1 MRLVLLILGLIWT
14 LLVPALGSFELVGQ
28 SIKDAMAEYTLTDI
42 MNNNQFTG
50 IEFGEAEDGF
60 PAFRF
65 LQTADVK
72 SPYRM
77 LLPEKLYEFAILI
90 TFRPS
95 SLKGGYLFSVVN
107 PMDTVVQ
114 LGVHLSPV
122 VKSSY
127 NVSLVYTQADQSIG
141 RKLASFGVAHVPDK
155 WNSIALQVLND
166 KVSFYYDCELRNTT
180 AVTREPP
187 ELVFDSASTLYIGQA
202 GSIIGGKFEGYLEK
216 INVYGNPDAINVT
229 CMPPPRATV
238 APTTAATDIFD
249 ASGMQPPG
257 QTQYT
262 HERPY
267 RGIKGEKG
275 ERGPKGDSI
284 RGPPGP
290 PGPPGP
296 KGETAAYP
304 PFVETTSAGAKYT
317 GECTC
322 NASDIL
328 EAIKD
333 NESLR
338 ETLRGVPGT
347 PGKDGKP
354 GTPGHTGAT
363 GVPGARGARGSE
375 GAQGLKGEPGVDGL
389 PGVVGPPGPPG
400 PPGLPENYDE
410 SLMVNSMGTFRG
422 TTQPGAKG
430 VSGEKGDAGP
440 KGERGDPGHKG
451 AHGPSGAKGEPGE
464 PGTPG
469 LPGLP
474 GQAGQPG
481 GLEGLASVNVNGTKG
496 EKGEKGMRGR
506 RGGSGPTGP
515 IGPPGKPGAMG
526 DIGHSGRPGMTGP
539 KGEMGP
545 KGPKGDTGGREGVKG
560 DKGDRGQDGRDGL
573 PGPPGMPSTGGGDGD
588 SSGVQYIPMPG
599 PPGPPG
605 PPGLPGLSISGPK
618 GDPGMDSRSPF
629 FGDASYYGRPGARS
643 SLDELK
649 ALRELQDL
657 RDRPDGTAETPRQT
671 GHSHK
676 HEETLGLMEGE
687 EPTYSASSSNMNMK
701 IVPGAVTFQ
710 NIDEMTKK
718 SALNPPGTLAY
729 ITEEE
734 ALLVRVNKGWQYIAL
749 GTLVPI
755 ATPAP
760 PTTVAPSM
768 RFDLQSKNLLNSP
781 PPLINTPTFTTA
793 PEYETWYPRMLRVA
807 ALNEPSTGDL
817 QGIRGADF
825 ACYRQG
831 RRAGLLGTFK
841 AFLSSRVQ
849 NLDTIV
855 RPADRDLPVVNT
867 RGDVLFNSWKG
878 IFNGQGGFFSQAPRI
893 YSFSGKN
900 VMTDSSWPMKMVW
913 HGSLPNGERSMD
925 TYCDAWHSGD
935 HLKSGYA
942 SNLDGHKL
950 LEQKRQSC
958 DSKLIILCVEA
969 LSQDRKRKR
978 RDLGG
983 TSYRNSRSYSH
994 SHDESESLEF
1004 STAEEYAAHL
1014 ENLLL

>member
-1 MRLVLLILGLIWT
+1 MRVLQGVMFALAMICT
-14 LLVPALGSFELVGQ
+14 LLVPVLGSFELVGQ
-28 SIKDAMAEYTLTDI
+28 SIKDALAEYTLTDI
-42 MNNNQFTG
+42 MNNNQFAG

-90 TFRPS
+90 TFRQS

-107 PMDTVVQ
+107 PLDTVVQ

-122 VKSSY
+122 VKNSY
-127 NVSLVYTQADQSIG
+127 NVSLVYTQADQNIG

-155 WNSIALQVLND
+155 WNSIALQVLSD

-180 AVTREPP
+180 LVTREPI

-229 CMPPPRATV
+229 CMPPPKATI
-238 APTTAATDIFD
+238 APTTADDGSIFYEGSGENILFEDSTEANILSDDFWNTGDEATDIFD

-257 QTQYT
+257 QTQY
-262 HERPY
+262 
-267 RGIKGEKG
+267 
-275 ERGPKGDSI
+275 
-284 RGPPGP
+284 
-290 PGPPGP
+290 
-296 KGETAAYP
+296 
-304 PFVETTSAGAKYT
+304 
-317 GECTC
+317 
-322 NASDIL
+322 N
-328 EAIKD
+328 
-333 NESLR
+333 
-338 ETLRGVPGT
+338 
-347 PGKDGKP
+347 
-354 GTPGHTGAT
+354 
-363 GVPGARGARGSE
+363 
-375 GAQGLKGEPGVDGL
+375 
-389 PGVVGPPGPPG
+389 
-400 PPGLPENYDE
+400 
-410 SLMVNSMGTFRG
+410 
-422 TTQPGAKG
+422 
-430 VSGEKGDAGP
+430 
-440 KGERGDPGHKG
+440 
-451 AHGPSGAKGEPGE
+451 
-464 PGTPG
+464 
-469 LPGLP
+469 
-474 GQAGQPG
+474 
-481 GLEGLASVNVNGTKG
+481 
-496 EKGEKGMRGR
+496 
-506 RGGSGPTGP
+506 
-515 IGPPGKPGAMG
+515 
-526 DIGHSGRPGMTGP
+526 
-539 KGEMGP
+539 
-545 KGPKGDTGGREGVKG
+545 
-560 DKGDRGQDGRDGL
+560 
-573 PGPPGMPSTGGGDGD
+573 
-588 SSGVQYIPMPG
+588 
-599 PPGPPG
+599 
-605 PPGLPGLSISGPK
+605 
-618 GDPGMDSRSPF
+618 
-629 FGDASYYGRPGARS
+629 
-643 SLDELK
+643 
-649 ALRELQDL
+649 
-657 RDRPDGTAETPRQT
+657 
-671 GHSHK
+671 K
-676 HEETLGLMEGE
+676 HEETLGLVDGE
-687 EPTYSASSSNMNMK
+687 EPYFSASSSNMNMK

-781 PPLINTPTFTTA
+781 PPLLNTPTFTTA

-900 VMTDSSWPMKMVW
+900 VMTDSTWPMKMVW

-935 HLKSGYA
+935 HLKGSFA

-969 LSQDRKRKR
+969 LSQDRKRKKR
-978 RDLGG
+978 EIGDG
-983 TSYRNSRSYSH
+983 SSH
-994 SHDESESLEF
+994 GESESREF
-1004 STAEEYAAHL
+1004 KTADEYAAHL

>member
-1 MRLVLLILGLIWT
+1 MRVVLLLLGLIWT

-90 TFRPS
+90 TFRQS

-107 PMDTVVQ
+107 PLDTVVQ

-229 CMPPPRATV
+229 CMPPPKATV

-430 VSGEKGDAGP
+430 VAGEKGDAGP

-506 RGGSGPTGP
+506 RGGSGPIGP

-560 DKGDRGQDGRDGL
+560 EKGDRGQDGRDGL
-573 PGPPGMPSTGGGDGD
+573 PGPPGMPSNGGGDGD

-629 FGDASYYGRPGARS
+629 YGDASYYGRPGARS

-969 LSQDRKRKR
+969 LSQDRKRKK

-983 TSYRNSRSYSH
+983 SSYRNSRSYSH

>member
-1 MRLVLLILGLIWT
+1 MAMVISTRAKLVITALILFF
-14 LLVPALGSFELVGQ
+14 LLGIVLVTGSTKGWFNPNR
-28 SIKDAMAEYTLTDI
+28 Y
-42 MNNNQFTG
+42 N
-50 IEFGEAEDGF
+50 GE
-60 PAFRF
+60 R
-65 LQTADVK
+65 
-72 SPYRM
+72 
-77 LLPEKLYEFAILI
+77 
-90 TFRPS
+90 
-95 SLKGGYLFSVVN
+95 
-107 PMDTVVQ
+107 
-114 LGVHLSPV
+114 
-122 VKSSY
+122 
-127 NVSLVYTQADQSIG
+127 
-141 RKLASFGVAHVPDK
+141 VAAR
-155 WNSIALQVLND
+155 IQ
-166 KVSFYYDCELRNTT
+166 
-180 AVTREPP
+180 
-187 ELVFDSASTLYIGQA
+187 
-202 GSIIGGKFEGYLEK
+202 
-216 INVYGNPDAINVT
+216 
-229 CMPPPRATV
+229 
-238 APTTAATDIFD
+238 ATDIFD

-296 KGETAAYP
+296 KGEAAAYP

-338 ETLRGVPGT
+338 ETLRGAPGAA
-347 PGKDGKP
+347 GKDGKP

-363 GVPGARGARGSE
+363 GVPGARGARGAE
-375 GAQGLKGEPGVDGL
+375 GAQGQKGEPGVDGL
-389 PGVVGPPGPPG
+389 PGVAGPQGPAG

-422 TTQPGAKG
+422 TTQPGPKG
-430 VSGEKGDAGP
+430 VSGEKGDAGQ

-451 AHGPSGAKGEPGE
+451 AHGSNGAKGEPGE

-481 GLEGLASVNVNGTKG
+481 GLEGLSGLSANGTKG

-506 RGGSGPTGP
+506 RGGTGSTGP

-539 KGEMGP
+539 KGELGP
-545 KGPKGDTGGREGVKG
+545 KGPKGDAGGREGPKG
-560 DKGDRGQDGRDGL
+560 DKGDTGQDGRDGL
-573 PGPPGMPSTGGGDGD
+573 PGPPGLPASGGGDGD
-588 SSGVQYIPMPG
+588 SSGVQYIPMAG

-618 GDPGMDSRSPF
+618 GEPGVDSRSF
-629 FGDASYYGRPGARS
+629 FGDASYYGRPEA
-643 SLDELK
+643 
-649 ALRELQDL
+649 
-657 RDRPDGTAETPRQT
+657 PRQP

-676 HEETLGLMEGE
+676 HEEALGPAVGE
-687 EPTYSASSSNMNMK
+687 EPYFSASSSNINMK

-781 PPLINTPTFTTA
+781 PPPLNTPTFTTA

-807 ALNEPSTGDL
+807 ALNEPSVGDL

-849 NLDTIV
+849 NLDSIV

-867 RGDVLFNSWKG
+867 RGDVLFNSWNG

-900 VMTDSSWPMKMVW
+900 VMTDPLWPLKMVW

-925 TYCDAWHSGD
+925 TYCDAWHSSAHD
-935 HLKSGYA
+935 KSGYA
-942 SNLDGHKL
+942 SDLAGHKL
-950 LEQKRQSC
+950 LEQKRQPC
-958 DSKLIILCVEA
+958 DGKLIVLCVEA
-969 LSQDRKRKR
+969 LSQDRKRKK
-978 RDLGG
+978 RDASDSHSRGP
-983 TSYRNSRSYSH
+983 SRSQN
-994 SHDESESLEF
+994 LEF
-1004 STAEEYAAHL
+1004 RTADEYAAHL
-1014 ENLLL
+1014 DDLLL

>member
-1 MRLVLLILGLIWT
+1 MAMVISTRAKLVITALILFF
-14 LLVPALGSFELVGQ
+14 LLGIVLVTGSTKGWFNPNR
-28 SIKDAMAEYTLTDI
+28 Y
-42 MNNNQFTG
+42 N
-50 IEFGEAEDGF
+50 GE
-60 PAFRF
+60 R
-65 LQTADVK
+65 
-72 SPYRM
+72 
-77 LLPEKLYEFAILI
+77 
-90 TFRPS
+90 
-95 SLKGGYLFSVVN
+95 
-107 PMDTVVQ
+107 
-114 LGVHLSPV
+114 
-122 VKSSY
+122 
-127 NVSLVYTQADQSIG
+127 
-141 RKLASFGVAHVPDK
+141 VAAR
-155 WNSIALQVLND
+155 IQ
-166 KVSFYYDCELRNTT
+166 
-180 AVTREPP
+180 
-187 ELVFDSASTLYIGQA
+187 
-202 GSIIGGKFEGYLEK
+202 
-216 INVYGNPDAINVT
+216 
-229 CMPPPRATV
+229 
-238 APTTAATDIFD
+238 ATDIFD

-257 QTQYT
+257 QTQYS

-296 KGETAAYP
+296 KGDPAVYP

-338 ETLRGVPGT
+338 ETLRGAPGAA
-347 PGKDGKP
+347 GKDGKP

-375 GAQGLKGEPGVDGL
+375 GAQGQKGEPGVDGL

-422 TTQPGAKG
+422 TTQPGPKG
-430 VSGEKGDAGP
+430 VSGEKGDAGQ

-481 GLEGLASVNVNGTKG
+481 GLEGMASANGTKG

-506 RGGSGPTGP
+506 RGGTGPAGP
-515 IGPPGKPGAMG
+515 IGPPGKTGAMG

-545 KGPKGDTGGREGVKG
+545 KGPKGDSGGREGVKG

-573 PGPPGMPSTGGGDGD
+573 PGPPGLPATGGGDGD

-618 GDPGMDSRSPF
+618 GEPGMDSRSSF
-629 FGDASYYGRPGARS
+629 FGDASYYGRP
-643 SLDELK
+643 E
-649 ALRELQDL
+649 
-657 RDRPDGTAETPRQT
+657 PPRQT
-671 GHSHK
+671 VHSHK
-676 HEETLGLMEGE
+676 HEEALGPVEGE
-687 EPTYSASSSNMNMK
+687 EPYFSASSSNMNMK

-781 PPLINTPTFTTA
+781 PPPLNTPTFTTA

-807 ALNEPSTGDL
+807 ALNEPSVGDL

-849 NLDTIV
+849 NLDSIV

-900 VMTDSSWPMKMVW
+900 VMTDPLWPMKMVW

-925 TYCDAWHSGD
+925 TYCDAWHSSAHD
-935 HLKSGYA
+935 KSGYA
-942 SNLDGHKL
+942 SNLEGHKL
-950 LEQKRQSC
+950 LDQKRQSC
-958 DSKLIILCVEA
+958 DGKLIVLCVEA
-969 LSQDRKRKR
+969 LSQDRKRKK

-983 TSYRNSRSYSH
+983 GSYRNSRSN